1 VVTQRSVR
9 ERCASSVQSVRGQV
23 GPSGSTVRHPLRTII
38 PMADDLLDALRTL
51 TSNPEATFRA
61 HQREAVEALVAR
73 QRVLLVQRT
82 GWGKSAVYFLATH
95 LLRREGLGPTLLISP
110 LLALIRNQID
120 AANRLGLRTVTIN
133 SASTTRVGEL
143 ADALHA
149 DEVDLLLVSPERL
162 ANPEFADRVMPLIS
176 RQPGLMVIDEA
187 HCISDW
193 GHDFRPD
200 YRRLAQVINGFG
212 DAVPVLACTATAND
226 RVVDD
231 VAEQLGAI
239 GNVIRGPLGRDGL
252 SLHVVNM
259 PSAANRLAWLH
270 QVLPTLPGTGII
282 YCLTI
287 RDAEQVADWLRRNG
301 HDVRAYSG
309 ATDESDRL
317 DAELALQ
324 ENRVKALVATS
335 ALGMGYDKPDLA
347 FVIHFQSPGSP
358 IAYYQ
363 QVGRGGRQ
371 LDQSFGILLRGAED
385 RDIQDWFIDTAF
397 PNEQRVD
404 EVLRAFD
411 DGNGPLTMS
420 RLLEAVNMKRSDCEL
435 VLKQLTVEGV
445 LRRTASATYER
456 TAAQWVYPTQ
466 RVQGITADRRREQQQ
481 MVDYGTLG
489 TCRMAFLTGLLDDPV
504 PRPCGVCD
512 NCAAPRFDV
521 AIDQAGVASAEQFV
535 RRGYITIEP
544 RKKKLGKVLND
555 DRRFE
560 PGLALC
566 RATDHGWG
574 TAVRE
579 GRASGRFDDRLVAA
593 LAAMVTE
600 RRTEPVPGWVTFV
613 PSQRAPVLVAD
624 LAERLAAHLALPCVA
639 LLRTTRAM
647 QPQHQQHNGTYQEQN
662 VRGAFALVG
671 APRPDPV
678 LLVDD
683 LVDSRWTLTEVA
695 AVLRDGGSGPVV
707 PAVLGSQVG

>member
-1 VVTQRSVR
+1 
-9 ERCASSVQSVRGQV
+9 
-23 GPSGSTVRHPLRTII
+23 
-38 PMADDLLDALRTL
+38 MADDLLDALRTL
-51 TSNPEATFRA
+51 TSNPGAEFRA

-120 AANRLGLRTVTIN
+120 AANRLGLRTLTIN
-133 SASTTRVGEL
+133 SASTTSVNEL

-162 ANPEFADRVMPLIS
+162 ANPEFADKVMPLIS
-176 RQPGLMVIDEA
+176 RRPGLMVIDEA

-212 DAVPVLACTATAND
+212 DEVAVLACTATAND

-231 VAEQLGAI
+231 VADQLGVI

-252 SLHVVNM
+252 ALHVVNM
-259 PSAANRLAWLH
+259 PSAAKRLAWLH

-287 RDAEQVADWLRRNG
+287 RDVEQVADWLRRNG

-371 LDQSFGILLRGAED
+371 LEQSFGVLLRGAED

-397 PNEQRVD
+397 PDEGKVD
-404 EVLRAFD
+404 DVLQAFD
-411 DGNGPLTMS
+411 AAGGPLSVT
-420 RLLEAVNMKRSDCEL
+420 RLLDVVNMKRGDCEL
-435 VLKQLTVEGV
+435 VLKQLSVEGV
-445 LRRTASATYER
+445 LRRTAGTTYER
-456 TAAQWVYPTQ
+456 TPAPWVYPTQ
-466 RVQGITADRRREQQQ
+466 RVEGITADRRREQQQ
-481 MVDYGTLG
+481 MVDYGGLDS
-489 TCRMAFLTGLLDDPV
+489 CRMAFLTRLLDDPA
-504 PRPCGVCD
+504 PQPCGVCD

-521 AIDQAGVASAEQFV
+521 ALDQAGVAGAEQFL
-535 RRGYITIEP
+535 RRGYLTIEP
-544 RKKKLGKVLND
+544 RKKKLGKALAD

-566 RATDHGWG
+566 RASDHGWG
-574 TAVRE
+574 TSVRD
-579 GRASGRFDDRLVAA
+579 GRNDGRFDDRLIDA

-600 RRTEPVPGWVTFV
+600 RRAEPAPAWVTFV
-613 PSQRAPVLVAD
+613 PSQRSPRLVAD
-624 LAERLAAHLALPCVA
+624 LAERLAARLALPCIP
-639 LLRTTRAM
+639 LLRTTRTT
-647 QPQHQQHNGTYQEQN
+647 QPQRQQHNGAYQEQN
-662 VRGAFALVG
+662 VRGAFALVH

-707 PAVLGSQVG
+707 PVVLGSQIG